1 MKRVLAL
8 ILVLVMVMAVVACDK
23 GGDSGSGG
31 GGNAAST
38 TKADN
43 GGGGGATQAPGKTEA
58 PAGNGGGS
66 GYISGV
72 IEDKYAPAANSTAD
86 KFWKVKEIQEINK
99 FDKDGNCT
107 EKYTIYYLKD
117 PADYNDVNEQIA
129 GTDYIWNSDKA
140 SFQRESSMKKYT
152 SIDDAKADIED
163 AFRGYTIE
171 YSGGKT
177 EHVDAPDDARKTEIM
192 KEVFGFN
199 YDDLKTEYGNY
210 TYSTRQKKKVIVTYI
225 NDAKVED
232 INALAKIAFEVCKPL
247 ADEGKIYDYLGKYG
261 NVLTE
266 APQTESI
273 FNDATFNYFRNGSE
287 ISVQAQILNSGDYS
301 NTLALAVYVV
311 K

>member
-23 GGDSGSGG
+23 GGDSGGG
-31 GGNAAST
+31 GLAST

-43 GGGGGATQAPGKTEA
+43 NGGGGATKAEGKTEA

-72 IEDKYAPAANSTAD
+72 IGDKYAPAKGSTAE
-86 KFWKVKEIQEINK
+86 KFWKVSEIQEVNE

-107 EKYTIYYLKD
+107 EKYTMYYLKD
-117 PADYNDVNEQIA
+117 PADYADVNEQLDA
-129 GTDYIWNSDKA
+129 SAYIWNDDKTG
-140 SFQRESSMKKYT
+140 FKRESSMKKYT
-152 SIDDAKADIED
+152 TIDDAKADIED
-163 AFRGYTIE
+163 AFHGYTIA
-171 YSGGKT
+171 YSDGKT

-199 YDDLKTEYGNY
+199 YDDIKTEYGEY
-210 TYSTRQKKKVIVTYI
+210 TYATRQKKKVLVTYI

-261 NVLTE
+261 SELTE
-266 APQTESI
+266 APQTDSI
-273 FNDATFNYFRNGSE
+273 FNSATFNYFRNGSE
-287 ISVQAQILNSGDYS
+287 ITVQSEILNSGDYS